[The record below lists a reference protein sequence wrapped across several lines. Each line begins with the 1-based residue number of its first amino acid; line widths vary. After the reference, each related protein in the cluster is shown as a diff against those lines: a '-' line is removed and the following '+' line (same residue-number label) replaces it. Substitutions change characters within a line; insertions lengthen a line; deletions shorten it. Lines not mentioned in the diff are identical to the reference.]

1 MRLERTRAALLGWL
15 LAVGGNCFSL
25 AAQTNQLDSD
35 IRLFTVLT
43 AINLA
48 GYDDGLG
55 SPSDSPV
62 RQAVRDDLKD
72 FQGSSLLLLK
82 NFYAQNKSSDAGQ
95 NLSQYVSFALISEG
109 PPTFELKA
117 ELPTDL
123 PPDVRRL
130 RAFSSILGEF
140 YQQAP
145 IEKLWSKYQSAF
157 EAEIGRYQE
166 SLIQALYEAGGYLR
180 VSPSSRQVQSFQVL
194 FDLLGAANN
203 INTRGY
209 EGKVYVVVHPSKE
222 PRVEE
227 IRSAFLIH
235 VLDPLAV
242 RYAEDIAKKD
252 VLSRFAMFAPALHE
266 VYKTNFQ
273 LLVSKCL
280 VRAVEARLSHA
291 PLAKREAQVEQDLRE
306 GLILTPYFYE
316 SLAAYEK
323 QGQDLRRYYPELIKG
338 IDLKAEAA
346 RLQDVK
352 FAEAP
357 AQPAAPVQ
365 LVAPQVSEA
374 ELLLREAEMLFRSEK
389 VDEARKKFEEAL
401 AKGGGRN
408 ADASYGLARVA
419 ISQGDA
425 DLGRVLFNQALESE
439 PDPYV
444 RAMSHVYVARISD
457 VMGLRDQAIEHY
469 QLVLAVQGMPDRAR
483 DLAQKGLDEAF
494 ASPRQQQQLEEPE
507 AETGDL
513 EDHNEDLKE
522 DEDDDE
528 DENDVPDGVQ
538 AKP

>member
-1 MRLERTRAALLGWL
+1 MRLDRIRVLLLGCL
-15 LAVGGNCFSL
+15 LAVGGSWFSL
-25 AAQTNQLDSD
+25 TAQISQLDSD

-62 RQAVRDDLKD
+62 RQAVRDDLED
-72 FQGSSLLLLK
+72 FQGSSLRLLK
-82 NFYAQNKSSDAGQ
+82 NFYEQHKSSDPGR

-117 ELPTDL
+117 DLPTDL

-130 RAFSSILGEF
+130 RGLSSILAEF

-145 IEKLWSKYQSAF
+145 VEKLWSKYQAAYD
-157 EAEIGRYQE
+157 AEIARYQDP
-166 SLIQALYEAGGYLR
+166 LIQALFEAGGYLR
-180 VSPSSRQVQSFQVL
+180 ISPTSRQVQSFQVL

-209 EGKVYVVVHPSKE
+209 KGNVYVVVHPSKQL
-222 PRVEE
+222 RVEE
-227 IRSAFLIH
+227 VRSAFLMH
-235 VLDPLAV
+235 LLDPLAV
-242 RYAEDIAKKD
+242 RYAKEIAKKN

-266 VYKTNFQ
+266 VYKTDFQ
-273 LLVSKCL
+273 LLVSKCF
-280 VRAVEARLSHA
+280 VRAVEARLSHQ
-291 PLAKREAQVEQDLRE
+291 PSAKREAQVEQDLRE
-306 GLILTPYFYE
+306 GLILTPHFYE
-316 SLAAYEK
+316 SLADYEK

-346 RLQDVK
+346 RLQNVK

-357 AQPAAPVQ
+357 ARPAAPVQ
-365 LVAPQVSEA
+365 LVAPQVSET

-389 VDEARKKFEEAL
+389 AGQARKKFEEAL
-401 AKGGGRN
+401 AEDGGRN

-425 DLGRVLFNQALESE
+425 DLGRDLFNQALESD

-444 RAMSHVYVARISD
+444 RAMSHVYIARISD
-457 VMGLRDQAIEHY
+457 VMGLREQAVEHY
-469 QLVLAVQGMPDRAR
+469 QLALAVQGMPDRAR
-483 DLAQKGLDEAF
+483 NLAQKGLDEAF
-494 ASPRQQQQLEEPE
+494 GSPRQQQQQADAE
-507 AETGDL
+507 AETG
-513 EDHNEDLKE
+513 
-522 DEDDDE
+522 EDDE
-528 DENDVPDGVQ
+528 ENEVPSEGQ